1 MKTPTKGKRVRQP
14 KRTTQEIIDA
24 VKKTDGRLT
33 FAAKLLGVAY
43 STMMNYIK
51 RPGVAEAI
59 KEAQENELDF
69 AEHQLKKNIN
79 RGDQRAV
86 EFLLKT
92 KGKHRGYVERKEV
105 RIDIDKLKD
114 MPDEELEALARGGS
128 DDS

>member
-1 MKTPTKGKRVRQP
+1 MKPLAKEKRQRSP
-14 KRTTQEIIDA
+14 KRSTEDIIA
-24 VKKTDGRLT
+24 AIKKTDARLT
-33 FAAKLLGVAY
+33 FAAQLLKVSYRTMLRYATQPAVAD
-43 STMMNYIK
+43 
-51 RPGVAEAI
+51 AI
-59 KEAQENELDF
+59 KETQESELDL
-69 AEHQLKKNIN
+69 AEHELKKNIK

-92 KGKHRGYVERKEV
+92 RGKHRGYVERKEV